1 MVGAAAV
8 CVVRLMINGVDSEG
22 CDSGSDIGVTQKTSK
37 YYSFLKGLVSNN
49 LSLLKKWITVIYHY
63 FSMYVN

>member
-49 LSLLKKWITVIYHY
+49 LSLLKKNGLLLYTIISPCT
-63 FSMYVN
+63 